1 MAGSK
6 VVEFTG
12 GLDNLFNPGIAE
24 FDHIARIHVD
34 QVVVLHAPISFFE
47 LSNVLS
53 ELVLYHQAA
62 IEEQLYGI
70 VQGSPAY
77 PVVFILH
84 EYVEGL
90 NIEMTIP

>member
-1 MAGSK
+1 MTGSE
-6 VVEFTG
+6 VVEFAG
-12 GLDNLFNPGIAE
+12 SFDNLFDPGIAE

-34 QVVVLHAPISFFE
+34 QVVVLHAPIRLFE
-47 LSNVLS
+47 LSNVLP

-62 IEEQLYGI
+62 IQKQLYGI
-70 VQGSPAY
+70 VQCSPAY

-84 EYVEGL
+84 EYIEGL